1 MLELF
6 KVPGTRHWSQ
16 QDQRELS
23 GRRSTICS
31 CRVCVHLVCTSVRIA
46 LSQLNRCQHL
56 PPWVAE
62 LAMVQTRRRLR
73 PLPAAVHTQ
82 GLTCS
87 RCREQDSHCT
97 HSNTCHLADAFI
109 PSLQWVL
116 VFSAWL
122 GSVEIWTLHPD
133 SASLS
138 HWATN
143 NSQLKV
149 SLKAG
154 CQVWNQASASGCY
167 SWQNPCFI
175 SHPSVTCEMMIRCD
189 HTEKFEGNHDV
200 INDLSTFICC
210 FHSSSL
216 SARDTQWASQYKDL
230 VA

>member
-1 MLELF
+1 MASL
-6 KVPGTRHWSQ
+6 
-16 QDQRELS
+16 
-23 GRRSTICS
+23 S
-31 CRVCVHLVCTSVRIA
+31 CRAGDGPDQKEAETSACCCPHTGADLQPVQGTPYCT
-46 LSQLNRCQHL
+46 Q
-56 PPWVAE
+56 
-62 LAMVQTRRRLR
+62 
-73 PLPAAVHTQ
+73 
-82 GLTCS
+82 
-87 RCREQDSHCT
+87 
-97 HSNTCHLADAFI
+97 SNTCHLADAFI

-154 CQVWNQASASGCY
+154 CQVWNQASASGCH

-189 HTEKFEGNHDV
+189 HTEKFEGNRDV